1 MQQKQQIIGLI
12 IAAVCVGFLLIHPKS
27 TAKQSVDK
35 ARANL
40 GRHLF
45 YDTQL
50 SYNLTKSCVS
60 CHDPKMAFTDGY
72 RTSSGADG
80 FNVKHNAIS
89 LLNVKYRT
97 QYTWANTAINSLQ
110 KQIQFPFFNEHPTEL
125 GWKGQEQFILNRFAA
140 NANYQYL
147 FRLAFPDQKMPF
159 TIGNIQQAIIAF
171 EEQLVSFN
179 APYDL
184 YNKGNL
190 KVLNEQAVAGMK
202 LFNSN
207 KLGCAKCHSWE
218 QPFETNVAQF
228 SAGIR
233 IPSLRNIMITAP
245 YMHDGSLENIFAV
258 FQHYEEKYSLNLNK
272 KEQQELIAFFN
283 ALTDTS
289 YLSNK
294 ELLNPFQYQ

>member
-1 MQQKQQIIGLI
+1 MQQKQRIIGLI
-12 IAAVCVGFLLIHPKS
+12 IAAVCVGLFLIHEES
-27 TAKQSVDK
+27 AAKQNLEK

-45 YDTQL
+45 YDTRL

-60 CHDPKMAFTDGY
+60 CHDPYLAFTDGY

-80 FNVKHNAIS
+80 YNVKHNALS

-97 QYTWANTAINSLQ
+97 KYTWANPAVVSLQ
-110 KQIQFPFFNEHPTEL
+110 MQIQFPFFNEHPTEL
-125 GWKGQEQFILNRFAA
+125 GWKGQEQIIVNRFATD
-140 NANYQYL
+140 ANYQQL
-147 FRLAFPDQKMPF
+147 FKLAYPNQKNPF
-159 TIGNIQQAIIAF
+159 NTHNIQEAIIAF
-171 EEQLVSFN
+171 EEQLVAYN
-179 APYDL
+179 APYDQYL
-184 YNKGNL
+184 KGNL
-190 KVLNEQAVAGMK
+190 QVMNQQAIAGLK
-202 LFNSN
+202 LFGSN
-207 KLGCAKCHSWE
+207 KLGCMKCHVWE
-218 QPFETNVAQF
+218 QPFETNVANF
-228 SAGIR
+228 SSGIR

-258 FQHYEEKYSLNLNK
+258 FQHYEKKYSLNLDD

>member
-110 KQIQFPFFNEHPTEL
+110 KQIQFPFFNEHPKEL

-140 NANYQYL
+140 NTNYQYL

-218 QPFETNVAQF
+218 QPFEKYESQF

-233 IPSLRNIMITAP
+233 IPSLRNVMLTAP
-245 YMHDGSLENIFAV
+245 YMHDGSLENIFDV
-258 FQHYEEKYSLNLNK
+258 L
-272 KEQQELIAFFN
+272 
-283 ALTDTS
+283 S
-289 YLSNK
+289 Y
-294 ELLNPFQYQ
+294 

>member
-140 NANYQYL
+140 NTNYQYL

-179 APYDL
+179 APYDR
-184 YNKGNL
+184 YKKGNL

-202 LFNSN
+202 LFNST

-218 QPFETNVAQF
+218 QPFEKYESQF

-233 IPSLRNIMITAP
+233 IPSLRNVMLTAP
-245 YMHDGSLENIFAV
+245 YMHDGSLENIFDV
-258 FQHYEEKYSLNLNK
+258 LSYYDRKNSLNLSA
-272 KEQQELIAFFN
+272 KEQQSLIAFFT

>member
-140 NANYQYL
+140 NTNYQYL

-207 KLGCAKCHSWE
+207 KLGCARCHSWE
-218 QPFETNVAQF
+218 QPFEKYESQF

-233 IPSLRNIMITAP
+233 IPSLRNVMLTAP
-245 YMHDGSLENIFAV
+245 YMHDGSLENIFDV
-258 FQHYEEKYSLNLNK
+258 LSYYDRKNSLNLSA
-272 KEQQELIAFFN
+272 KEQQSLIAFFT

>member
-27 TAKQSVDK
+27 TAKQRVDK

-159 TIGNIQQAIIAF
+159 TIENIQQAIIAF

-218 QPFETNVAQF
+218 QPFEKYESQF
-228 SAGIR
+228 SAEIR

>member
-140 NANYQYL
+140 NTNYQYL

-218 QPFETNVAQF
+218 QPFEKYESQF

-233 IPSLRNIMITAP
+233 IPSLRNVMLTAP
-245 YMHDGSLENIFAV
+245 YMHDGSLENIFDV
-258 FQHYEEKYSLNLNK
+258 LSYYDRKNSLNLSA
-272 KEQQELIAFFN
+272 KEQQSLIAFFT

-294 ELLNPFQYQ
+294 EFLNPFQYQ

>member
-60 CHDPKMAFTDGY
+60 CHDPNMAFTDGY

-140 NANYQYL
+140 NTNYQYL
-147 FRLAFPDQKMPF
+147 FRFAFPDQKMPF

-190 KVLNEQAVAGMK
+190 KVLNEQAIAGMK

-218 QPFETNVAQF
+218 QPFEKYESQF

-233 IPSLRNIMITAP
+233 IPSLRNVMLTAP
-245 YMHDGSLENIFAV
+245 YMHDGSLENIFDV
-258 FQHYEEKYSLNLNK
+258 LSYYDRKNSLNLSA
-272 KEQQELIAFFN
+272 KEQQSLIAFFT

>member
-27 TAKQSVDK
+27 TAKQRVDK

-159 TIGNIQQAIIAF
+159 TIENIQQAIIAF

-218 QPFETNVAQF
+218 QPFEKYESQF
-228 SAGIR
+228 SAEIR
-233 IPSLRNIMITAP
+233 IPSLRNVMLTAP
-245 YMHDGSLENIFAV
+245 YMHDGSLENIFDV
-258 FQHYEEKYSLNLNK
+258 LSYYDRKNSLNLSA
-272 KEQQELIAFFN
+272 KEQQSLIAFFT

>member
-27 TAKQSVDK
+27 TAKQRVDK

-159 TIGNIQQAIIAF
+159 TIENIQQAIIAF

-190 KVLNEQAVAGMK
+190 KVLNEQAVAGLK
-202 LFNSN
+202 LFGSN
-207 KLGCAKCHSWE
+207 KLGCMKCHVWE
-218 QPFETNVAQF
+218 QPFETNVAKF
-228 SAGIR
+228 SSGIR

>member
-140 NANYQYL
+140 NTNYQYL

-218 QPFETNVAQF
+218 QPFEKYESQF

-233 IPSLRNIMITAP
+233 IPSLRNVMLTAP
-245 YMHDGSLENIFAV
+245 YMHDGSLENIFDV
-258 FQHYEEKYSLNLNK
+258 LSYYDRKNSLNLSA
-272 KEQQELIAFFN
+272 KEQQSLIAFFT

-289 YLSNK
+289 YLSKK
-294 ELLNPFQYQ
+294 EFLNPFQYQ

>member
-140 NANYQYL
+140 NTNYQYL

-218 QPFETNVAQF
+218 QPFEKYESQF

-233 IPSLRNIMITAP
+233 IPSLRNVMLTAP
-245 YMHDGSLENIFAV
+245 YMHDGSLENIFDV
-258 FQHYEEKYSLNLNK
+258 LSYYDRKNSLNLSA
-272 KEQQELIAFFN
+272 KEQQSLIAFFT

>member
-12 IAAVCVGFLLIHPKS
+12 MAAVCVGFLLIHPKS

-140 NANYQYL
+140 NTNYQYL
-147 FRLAFPDQKMPF
+147 FRLAFPGEKMPF
-159 TIGNIQQAIIAF
+159 TIRNIQQAIIAF

-184 YNKGNL
+184 YKKGNL
-190 KVLNEQAVAGMK
+190 KVLNEQAIAGMK
-202 LFNSN
+202 LFNSY

-218 QPFETNVAQF
+218 QPFEKYESQF

-233 IPSLRNIMITAP
+233 IPSLRNVMLTAP
-245 YMHDGSLENIFAV
+245 YMHDGSLENIV
-258 FQHYEEKYSLNLNK
+258 DVLSYYDKKNSLNLSA
-272 KEQQELIAFFN
+272 KEQQSLIAFFT

-294 ELLNPFQYQ
+294 EVLNPFQYQ

>member
-1 MQQKQQIIGLI
+1 M
-12 IAAVCVGFLLIHPKS
+12 
-27 TAKQSVDK
+27 
-35 ARANL
+35 
-40 GRHLF
+40 
-45 YDTQL
+45 
-50 SYNLTKSCVS
+50 
-60 CHDPKMAFTDGY
+60 
-72 RTSSGADG
+72 
-80 FNVKHNAIS
+80 
-89 LLNVKYRT
+89 
-97 QYTWANTAINSLQ
+97 
-110 KQIQFPFFNEHPTEL
+110 
-125 GWKGQEQFILNRFAA
+125 LNRFAA

-159 TIGNIQQAIIAF
+159 TIENIQQAIIAF

-218 QPFETNVAQF
+218 QPFETNVAKF
-228 SAGIR
+228 SSGIR

-258 FQHYEEKYSLNLNK
+258 FQHYRLVTR
-272 KEQQELIAFFN
+272 FFCG
-283 ALTDTS
+283 
-289 YLSNK
+289 
-294 ELLNPFQYQ
+294 

>member
-27 TAKQSVDK
+27 TAKQRVDK

-159 TIGNIQQAIIAF
+159 TIENIQQAIIAF

-218 QPFETNVAQF
+218 QPFETNVAKF
-228 SAGIR
+228 SSGIR